1 MVTSM
6 QTSLDWAV
14 VLAGGDGTRLQPLTQ
29 LLSGDA
35 RPKQFCRL
43 LARQTLLGAT
53 RSRLFHLVAPERTL
67 YVVNAQHRPYYRD
80 ELADAGSRQVIEQP
94 ANRGTGAAVIYALSR
109 LKRHDPSAVVGFFP
123 ADHHF
128 DNLAAFHRVVTGAY
142 WAARQD
148 PTRIVMVGSTPTHP
162 ESDYGWIVRGGWQA
176 RPSVAANFPVYSV
189 ESFIEKPREPLA
201 LSLMANGG
209 LWNTFVMVG
218 RLRTFQSLL
227 AMATPRLCMDFGPL
241 VSSVGLASES
251 VTAAA
256 VYARTVPVDFSR
268 DVLAV
273 QPERLS
279 VLEAPSMGWT
289 DLGRADR
296 VLALR
301 REMPVAKQGP
311 PDEIRLAAS

>member
-1 MVTSM
+1 M
-6 QTSLDWAV
+6 QHSLDWAV
-14 VLAGGDGTRLQPLTQ
+14 ILAGGDGARLQPLTQ

-53 RSRLFHLVAPERTL
+53 RARLCHIVAPEHTL
-67 YVVNAQHRPYYRD
+67 YVVNGQHRPFYQD
-80 ELADAGSRQVIEQP
+80 ELGDVPASQLVEQP
-94 ANRGTGAAVIYALSR
+94 ANRGTGPAIIYSLAK
-109 LKRHDPSAVVGFFP
+109 LKRLDPSAIVGFFP

-128 DNLAAFHRVVTGAY
+128 DNVASFHRVITGAY

-148 PTRIVMVGSTPTHP
+148 PTRIVMVGSTPTYP
-162 ESDYGWIVRGGWQA
+162 ESDYGWIVRGAWQP
-176 RPSVAANFPVYSV
+176 RPSVAANFPVYGV
-189 ESFIEKPREPLA
+189 ESFVEKPREPLA

-209 LWNTFVMVG
+209 LWNTFIMVG
-218 RLRTFQSLL
+218 RLRTFLSLL
-227 AMATPRLCMDFGPL
+227 AAATPRLCVTFGPL
-241 VSSVGLASES
+241 VSSIGLASEP

-256 VYARTVPVDFSR
+256 VYADAAPVDFSR
-268 DVLAV
+268 DVVAA

-279 VLEAPSMGWT
+279 VLEAPAMGWT

-301 REMPVAKQGP
+301 SSPLHASTSG
-311 PDEIRLAAS
+311 DARLAAS

>member
-1 MVTSM
+1 M

-14 VLAGGDGTRLQPLTQ
+14 ILAGGDGERLQPLTQ

-53 RSRLFHLVAPERTL
+53 RSRLCHIVAPERTL
-67 YVVNAQHRPYYRD
+67 YVVNGQHRPFYRD
-80 ELADAGSRQVIEQP
+80 EIGDIQSQQLVEQP
-94 ANRGTGAAVIYALSR
+94 ANRGTAAAVIYSLAK
-109 LKRHDPSAVVGFFP
+109 LKRLDPGAVVGFFP

-128 DNLAAFHRVVTGAY
+128 DNVALFHRVVAGAY

-148 PTRIVMVGSTPTHP
+148 PTRIVMVGTVPTHP
-162 ESDYGWIVRGGWQA
+162 EPDYGWIVRGAWQA
-176 RPSVAANFPVYSV
+176 RTSVAANYPVYSV
-189 ESFIEKPREPLA
+189 ESFVEKPREPLA

-209 LWNTFVMVG
+209 LWNTFILVG
-218 RLRTFQSLL
+218 RLRTFLSLL
-227 AMATPRLCMDFGPL
+227 AAATPRLCVGFGPL
-241 VSSVGLASES
+241 VSSIGLASEA

-256 VYARTVPVDFSR
+256 VYAQTPRVDFSK
-268 DVLAV
+268 DVLAG

-279 VLEAPSMGWT
+279 VLEAPAMGWT

-296 VLALR
+296 VLAIRSEL
-301 REMPVAKQGP
+301 PLGP
-311 PDEIRLAAS
+311 SHTAAEIRLAAS

>member
-1 MVTSM
+1 MR
-6 QTSLDWAV
+6 TSLDWAV

-67 YVVNAQHRPYYRD
+67 YVVNAQHRPYYRE
-80 ELADAGSRQVIEQP
+80 ELSDTSSSQVVEQP

-109 LKRHDPSAVVGFFP
+109 LKRMDPSAVVGFFP

-128 DNLAAFHRVVTGAY
+128 DNVAAFQRVVTGAY

-162 ESDYGWIVRGGWQA
+162 ESDYGWIVRGAWQA
-176 RPSVAANFPVYSV
+176 RPSVAANFPMYSV
-189 ESFIEKPREPLA
+189 ESFIEKPREQLA

-241 VSSVGLASES
+241 VGSVGLASEP

-279 VLEAPSMGWT
+279 VLEAPPMGWT

-301 REMPVAKQGP
+301 RETPASNA
-311 PDEIRLAAS
+311 EIRAAS

>member
-1 MVTSM
+1 MA
-6 QTSLDWAV
+6 TSLDWAV

-53 RSRLFHLVAPERTL
+53 RSRLFQLVAPERTL
-67 YVVNAQHRPYYRD
+67 YVVNAQHHAYYRD
-80 ELADAGSRQVIEQP
+80 ELSDTPSTRVVEQP

-109 LKRHDPSAVVGFFP
+109 LKRLDPGAIVGFFP

-128 DNLAAFHRVVTGAY
+128 DNVAAFNRVVTGAD

-162 ESDYGWIVRGGWQA
+162 ESDYGWIVRGAWQA
-176 RPSVAANFPVYSV
+176 RPSVAANFPMYSV
-189 ESFIEKPREPLA
+189 ESFIEKPRPQLA

-218 RLRTFQSLL
+218 RVRTFQSLL

-241 VSSVGLASES
+241 MSSVGLASEP

-256 VYARTVPVDFSR
+256 VYARTTPVDFSR

-301 REMPVAKQGP
+301 REMPAAPGP
-311 PDEIRLAAS
+311 DREIRAAS